1 MGQTLSFGVLFFT
14 LQLFNPLAA
23 SANGV
28 RCDSMFL
35 ASPPVLL
42 SPLESAA
49 RFRDYFT
56 ALNETLVERQEVLHL
71 IQVALIAQEH
81 VLLMGPPG
89 NAKSMVADMVLGGI
103 TEKATGEKSYYR
115 IQMTPETSMSETHGP
130 INPKEIFESG
140 KIVREYDQ
148 GMLFSRNVF
157 IDEIFDARAN
167 AQRNILGLL
176 AERQHAQ
183 GTEIVSGNIETVIGA
198 TNRYLDEVYDKA
210 GDQGPKALLDRFSFN
225 IYVPGEFHL
234 SSSYNRLINSSK
246 KDRKPLPKLTFDDLE
261 MLRTLVKDVE
271 ITQDVGQFLSL
282 LSFRMKSQT
291 EAMEQAELK
300 NYRKRL
306 QQGEN
311 PNPPY
316 RATKYH
322 SPRTLFKAAGILKA
336 FVVHDWVLSGGTR
349 PLTTTIEDIKM
360 LKDFFVL
367 SGPEQSFVLAMLER
381 TSNPYERSQLS
392 TIIEE
397 SKMFEDIYR
406 EISSET
412 NDVIYKYALEDLE
425 HSVLTSQ
432 TKEQKQAMILNLVKI
447 WIETREASRQEIQ
460 ADMSGREIGYAV
472 VATYVEQKLRQ
483 IAGSDF
489 ENVVQKKVLE
499 IEAAQRE
506 AFEQQRL
513 AEKKQREE
521 IERQA
526 RELVAKQKRAEL
538 DKKIDQYLAHQGLE
552 ALKDISN
559 SFLTLADFP
568 INKTDLPTGNK
579 FFVHEKMRYLKSG
592 EDVYAFESGETG
604 YVIKRDGTTLAIEY
618 KDVADSVLRDLLMS
632 DSTKIFEKIDETTLL
647 ISDHTGVAQ
656 IVGLPDLKVMKTFL
670 LKNSNEVFLD
680 KNKEQMWAISS
691 STQELRRVHIKTGKT
706 DVFKSANLQ
715 YFTSQTLSSKI
726 IQVGAD
732 EFYLVINEPSQA
744 NLLWSHLNIS
754 TDTNVNIAWQHT
766 LPGARARS
774 ENPLFVANGSDQKGL
789 VYVRSGN
796 DIIPLNL
803 NLQNTKDSTKIENDP
818 LAQPITITHSTG
830 KPLATNLDIYF
841 PQNEGYLVVREQN
854 GTLQVYDIKAQEFIK
869 NENPLQLD
877 TGSKTVTEIFWVD
890 SETLLVKYVDQAGNP
905 GIRLL
910 KLKSQP
916 RSTIEA
922 LIKKRDAESALQNE
936 K

>member
-1 MGQTLSFGVLFFT
+1 MGWSLSFGALFFT
-14 LQLFNPLAA
+14 IQLLMPLAA
-23 SANGV
+23 SAEGLKCEAV
-28 RCDSMFL
+28 FS
-35 ASPPVLL
+35 APSQVLL
-42 SPLESAA
+42 SPLESAE
-49 RFRDYFT
+49 RFRDYFS

-89 NAKSMVADMVLGGI
+89 NAKSMVADLVLGGI

-183 GTEIVSGNIETVIGA
+183 GTEIVAGDIETVIGA
-198 TNRYLDEVYDKA
+198 TNRYLDEVYEKA

-234 SSSYNRLINSSK
+234 SSSYNRLISSSK

-261 MLRTLVKDVE
+261 SLRTLVKDVE

-300 NYRKRL
+300 NYRKRI

-311 PNPPY
+311 PPPPY

-336 FVVHDWVLSGGTR
+336 FVVYDWVQSGGTR
-349 PLTTTIEDIKM
+349 PLSTTIEDIKM

-367 SGPEQSFVLAMLER
+367 SGPEQTFVLAMLER

-425 HSVLTSQ
+425 HSVINSQ
-432 TKEQKQAMILNLVKI
+432 TKDQKQAVILNLVKI

-506 AFEQQRL
+506 AIEQQRL
-513 AEKKQREE
+513 AEKKQKEE

-526 RELVAKQKRAEL
+526 RELVAQQKRAEME
-538 DKKIDQYLAHQGLE
+538 KKIDQYLANQGLE
-552 ALKDISN
+552 ALKDIPH
-559 SFLTLADFP
+559 SFVNHSDFP
-568 INKTDLPTGNK
+568 INKIDRSI
-579 FFVHEKMRYLKSG
+579 FFEQGKSHYIKSG
-592 EDVYAFESGETG
+592 DDIYALLPGDAG
-604 YVIKRDGTTLAIEY
+604 YVVKKDGSVVIIDY
-618 KDVADSVLRDLLMS
+618 KNVADSVLRELLMS
-632 DSTKIFEKIDETTLL
+632 DSTKVFEKIDETTLL
-647 ISDHTGVAQ
+647 ISDHNSVAQ
-656 IVGLPDLKVMKTFL
+656 IVSLPDFKVNKTII
-670 LKNSNEVFLD
+670 LKNVSQVFLD
-680 KNKEQMWAISS
+680 QNKKQIWATSF
-691 STQELRRVHIKTGKT
+691 STQEFRRIDIKTGT
-706 DVFKSANLQ
+706 TEVFKTGQLQ
-715 YFTSQTLSSKI
+715 YFTSESLKSKI
-726 IQVGAD
+726 IQISSS
-732 EFYLVINEPSQA
+732 EFIFIINEPSQGNILWA
-744 NLLWSHLNIS
+744 EIKVGDPSQGLNLSWNHI
-754 TDTNVNIAWQHT
+754 
-766 LPGARARS
+766 LPTSLHRS
-774 ENPLFVANGSDQKGL
+774 EIPLFTSQRSDQQDI
-789 VYVRSGN
+789 VYARTGHIIMPFSIRLQRSKDTTAIDN
-796 DIIPLNL
+796 DTRSKPIQIVDQTGGKLN
-803 NLQNTKDSTKIENDP
+803 ND
-818 LAQPITITHSTG
+818 T
-830 KPLATNLDIYF
+830 DIYF
-841 PQNEGYLVVREQN
+841 PQSDKYVAVQQNNGDLLVFDLESQQYIN
-854 GTLQVYDIKAQEFIK
+854 QAKPIMLDSESK
-869 NENPLQLD
+869 N
-877 TGSKTVTEIFWVD
+877 VTEMFWID
-890 SETLLVKYVDQAGNP
+890 NETLLVTYLDLAGNS
-905 GIRLL
+905 GIRVL

-916 RSTIEA
+916 RATIEA
-922 LIKKRDAESALQNE
+922 LIKRRDSEAALQKKDEN
-936 K
+936 